1 MKKGALINFTKFTGK
16 YLCQRVFLN
25 KVAGL
30 RCETLFKDSL
40 TQMFSCEFCEISKNT
55 FFIEHLRTTAS
66 VCSCSF
72 TFILFQA
79 EHCK

>member
-30 RCETLFKDSL
+30 RCEALFKKTL
-40 TQMFSCEFCEISKNT
+40 
-55 FFIEHLRTTAS
+55 
-66 VCSCSF
+66 
-72 TFILFQA
+72 
-79 EHCK
+79 